1 MLKKIRLIDG
11 YKNGALCAEKINEL
25 IDAVNDLQNEKSNDE
40 RVGLIYGKQKSEIP
54 EVAFDDPKNW
64 IGKLC
69 KFWDRDSDCCDYGIL
84 ESFDGYFFYRQLKD
98 VGTIICF
105 QHCEPVNPDDEVIY
119 KGE

>member
-1 MLKKIRLIDG
+1 MIKKLE
-11 YKNGALCAEKINEL
+11 YNQNYLEKINEI
-25 IDAVNDLQNEKSNDE
+25 IDAVNNLQNEKSDDE
-40 RVGLIYGKQKSEIP
+40 RVGLIYGKPKSEIP

-98 VGTIICF
+98 VGNCF
-105 QHCEPVNPDDEVIY
+105 LCFINSPFPDYGIDFR
-119 KGE
+119 